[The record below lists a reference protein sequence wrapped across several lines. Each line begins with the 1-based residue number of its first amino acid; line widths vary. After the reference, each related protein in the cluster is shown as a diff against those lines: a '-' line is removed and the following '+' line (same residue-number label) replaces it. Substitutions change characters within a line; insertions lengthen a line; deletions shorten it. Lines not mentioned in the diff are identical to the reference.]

1 MVDSQ
6 CFCVMYI
13 LSDTVCIVPLA
24 VGGAQ
29 FIFTENARG
38 LGNRT
43 KSPFPLHISLPGMNL
58 SAKLSNQASVS
69 ESYLYTLRDLDQP
82 TFFSVFLLND
92 SLTFIIENESPIA
105 VRACCFIV
113 VYLYSCIGNKPGK
126 PNRQRQR
133 TVDNTPISDISE
145 WWKLKLILV
154 RHFFLN

>member
-1 MVDSQ
+1 
-6 CFCVMYI
+6 MYI

-92 SLTFIIENESPIA
+92 SLTFIIENESPTVLQLEPVALLLYIYTA
-105 VRACCFIV
+105 VLATSQANPTDNANEQSTAHQLAI
-113 VYLYSCIGNKPGK
+113 YQNDGNW
-126 PNRQRQR
+126 N
-133 TVDNTPISDISE
+133 S
-145 WWKLKLILV
+145 
-154 RHFFLN
+154 F